1 MSNQTHHEHSEKKSS
16 AEKMRPDNPAGR
28 LFGKSLVIQ
37 NEKNA
42 PERKPARREERRRGK
57 PEKQP
62 GTEAAAKPYNTEK
75 HFPERSQHM
84 NKSSAV
90 QQAKLRN
97 NSNNNEFY
105 AWVPEIVEAKSD
117 QKTSPEKPNTKR
129 EKSRF
134 GKHSVITETSPQND
148 QPRGRANEKVAE
160 GEGKPRHTNRDKF
173 EGTKSD
179 NNKGNYEQP
188 YSKKEESRGSKW
200 TQKIQDK
207 ADSETL
213 PDIESLKLYDTD
225 SKSVQE
231 LAAKVDK
238 LVCSKNMGKSP
249 NFKKGRGWS
258 DYHVETKNY
267 LHADY
272 KKGTLLEDS
281 TSISTS
287 ETQEKGK
294 TGNKNEG
301 KVSPVSTAKKENLE
315 KTPRAKSYLSA
326 RESRKKRGNSKTP
339 SPGNHLSSQR
349 EELKV
354 EVSPNTDSHER
365 VVHLSQKN
373 ESNSSEHRKPH
384 QGRGASEPPISKK
397 AEESPPYP
405 QKATVTIKNKSS
417 RYHKPSGSLH
427 GEKFASGK
435 YDSEDDMMLHDA
447 EDDWGREVDHDM
459 IWCNQPDKKSGL
471 QSWEDEK
478 LFCRNRRVKHHSEGE
493 DPCQRVDSPGRR
505 GGLIQLPTT
514 TSREASVPEPAVPRQ
529 AATQPTVVQRHLY
542 NPNNPSKPVAVVP
555 SARDLPVTR
564 ETQRGSSWGSSGEAA
579 SGSSLPQVGQAT
591 EYHMEGSSTKV
602 DPSLLYSISKGEM
615 DISYYVSSN
624 QLPVEFR
631 RIMDIRM
638 HLQGCY
644 QQLLV
649 SDIRLCQEKNIEGSL
664 WKTLYYTIIE
674 KLREYINREATL
686 KERSLATLLML
697 VEEGLRYLQD
707 LLEALQQEYGF
718 TLEDYLEEEGEVR
731 GRVRMALLSAQKLL
745 LSLGDLARYKEQYNA
760 SPNYN
765 IAKKWY
771 QMALQVYPRNGRPF
785 NQLAIIAFSQK
796 RPLDVV
802 YYYMRSLTASNPI
815 MSARD
820 ALVAMFDDI
829 RKRYVSVQ
837 QSEPHPEGT
846 RSSLGRSLSHEGLR
860 QELWIRPDSGVT
872 NCRTLS
878 SSNNEDTTDK
888 DDDLKKIPV
897 EQLMKQF
904 LAGYLHC
911 HGMLFS
917 GVGLDGFRDCCFNM
931 LQEFSVLLRAS
942 PPRLST
948 NHLLQIMAINMYAIT
963 NTELKDARVEDSGYR
978 SAAQELALVLAQ
990 EMMGQLVRVVVM
1002 MMPEHVHHHPPPSS
1016 TSPASATTASS
1027 SPPDAADAFRLFSP
1041 TLAHFMPPLKAWCD
1055 WLLYNSPVWNPPPPV
1070 ARDYSV
1076 DGEDMWASVAELAT
1090 ILRGFGTPDVPLTQS
1105 TAGSSPP
1112 SGDLVPLRLSED
1124 TFLRGY
1130 EPLLSAHS
1138 SIFFAPSTALMGRA
1152 QDWARVS
1159 RLQTCLC
1166 QFLCGVDP
1174 PVLRL
1179 QKTEQ
1184 GDMLVSV
1191 VDTSP
1196 PPSPAAVKSS
1206 FSGSD
1211 VEVEES
1217 LSESETSECGEEEQ
1231 DLEGSMEEDGLSST
1245 VKLLKKRKMML
1256 EKKHRRQKRLHSL
1269 LEGSVTLEMEVR
1281 PRYLVPDTNCF
1292 IEHLDVV
1299 QDLAGGPY
1307 TVMVPL
1313 VVLNEL
1319 DGLSRDAVVAKYRSV
1334 GHAVRVR
1341 EGAATALHYL
1351 RTSRPLSIK
1360 CVTSQGSVLSS
1371 TLFTSEMDLPDATN
1385 DDKILSCCVHF
1396 CSDSTQRRPIRA
1408 GVRRLY
1414 REVVLLTEDRNLR
1427 VKAHARDV
1435 PVRDLL
1441 DFARWAGVR

>member
-1 MSNQTHHEHSEKKSS
+1 MARPRKRSSSDKSVAVEIPRPPPSMFAPCPGSITSVTTILLSQQHNTSTTCQNSPKIGEFTGPIRDYRMSSAQEQREMQETGEGGPQDPQEKARVRRSKKPEIQLYRPGALRSLRSNSSSDLPPQSPESHTTKPDTVVEASDDRQKTDIPRRTSVKGRKERRNAKESVGGKGDDTGERDKRSAKEVDRLSPNKESDNNFGATYSSFKTEERPFSSKPQKERSHSQSDNYVASNVRPTKENRHPQPVRHSKETNPVPKSVVENRESKAEERITPPSIDDRGSGRKNPNMSNQTHHEHSEKKSS

-160 GEGKPRHTNRDKF
+160 GEGKARHTNRDKF

-579 SGSSLPQVGQAT
+579 SGSSLPQGGQAT

-963 NTELKDARVEDSGYR
+963 NTELKGECCFTA
-978 SAAQELALVLAQ
+978 VLY
-990 EMMGQLVRVVVM
+990 
-1002 MMPEHVHHHPPPSS
+1002 
-1016 TSPASATTASS
+1016 
-1027 SPPDAADAFRLFSP
+1027 
-1041 TLAHFMPPLKAWCD
+1041 C
-1055 WLLYNSPVWNPPPPV
+1055 
-1070 ARDYSV
+1070 
-1076 DGEDMWASVAELAT
+1076 
-1090 ILRGFGTPDVPLTQS
+1090 I
-1105 TAGSSPP
+1105 
-1112 SGDLVPLRLSED
+1112 
-1124 TFLRGY
+1124 
-1130 EPLLSAHS
+1130 
-1138 SIFFAPSTALMGRA
+1138 
-1152 QDWARVS
+1152 
-1159 RLQTCLC
+1159 
-1166 QFLCGVDP
+1166 
-1174 PVLRL
+1174 VL
-1179 QKTEQ
+1179 
-1184 GDMLVSV
+1184 
-1191 VDTSP
+1191 
-1196 PPSPAAVKSS
+1196 
-1206 FSGSD
+1206 
-1211 VEVEES
+1211 
-1217 LSESETSECGEEEQ
+1217 
-1231 DLEGSMEEDGLSST
+1231 
-1245 VKLLKKRKMML
+1245 
-1256 EKKHRRQKRLHSL
+1256 
-1269 LEGSVTLEMEVR
+1269 
-1281 PRYLVPDTNCF
+1281 
-1292 IEHLDVV
+1292 
-1299 QDLAGGPY
+1299 
-1307 TVMVPL
+1307 
-1313 VVLNEL
+1313 
-1319 DGLSRDAVVAKYRSV
+1319 
-1334 GHAVRVR
+1334 
-1341 EGAATALHYL
+1341 
-1351 RTSRPLSIK
+1351 
-1360 CVTSQGSVLSS
+1360 
-1371 TLFTSEMDLPDATN
+1371 
-1385 DDKILSCCVHF
+1385 
-1396 CSDSTQRRPIRA
+1396 
-1408 GVRRLY
+1408 
-1414 REVVLLTEDRNLR
+1414 
-1427 VKAHARDV
+1427 
-1435 PVRDLL
+1435 
-1441 DFARWAGVR
+1441 